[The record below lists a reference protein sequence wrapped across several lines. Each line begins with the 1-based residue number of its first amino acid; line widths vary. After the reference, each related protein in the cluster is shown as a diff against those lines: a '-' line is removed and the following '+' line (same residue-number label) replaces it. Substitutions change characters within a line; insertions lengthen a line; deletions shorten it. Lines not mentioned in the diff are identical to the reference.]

1 MFTTKLI
8 LICLDISL
16 VEELGFFPELPV
28 VEDCNRA
35 ECKDYSDDL
44 CFGVDSTSSRNL
56 SFSDDSVSDHVQRY
70 AEDFGCSG
78 NAKSAKTN
86 LCRASDFHG
95 VVQKRSGALGYI
107 LGEKCADDLYCG
119 RHRECAADLGL
130 DCDRSHNSASDVG
143 LGCDCDH
150 DHDCAD
156 DLDCARDWT
165 SDDDVSCGHDQ
176 QSLDGVDRCSG
187 RRHANGLD
195 CGRNEAYSRD
205 VTYVAKLRRSERL
218 GFACVRGCAEI
229 SQCSGA
235 LDCTEVSR

>member
-1 MFTTKLI
+1 MFTKKL
-8 LICLDISL
+8 SL
-16 VEELGFFPELPV
+16 VEELGFFPELHV

-35 ECKDYSDDL
+35 ECKNYSDDL
-44 CFGVDSTSSRNL
+44 GFGVDSTSSRNL
-56 SFSDDSVSDHVQRY
+56 IFSDDSVSDHVQRY

-107 LGEKCADDLYCG
+107 LGETCADDLYCG
-119 RHRECAADLGL
+119 CHRECAADLGL
-130 DCDRSHNSASDVG
+130 DCDRDHTSAGDVG
-143 LGCDCDH
+143 LSCDRDH
-150 DHDCAD
+150 DYDCAD
-156 DLDCARDWT
+156 DLDCARDRT

-187 RRHANGLD
+187 RRHANSLD
-195 CGRNEAYSRD
+195 CGRNETYSSD

-229 SQCSGA
+229 SQWSGA
-235 LDCTEVSR
+235 LDCTEASR

>member
-1 MFTTKLI
+1 MQICTK
-8 LICLDISL
+8 SL

-130 DCDRSHNSASDVG
+130 DCDRNHNSASDVG

-187 RRHANGLD
+187 LRHANGLD